1 MKRFFQLSKLMM
13 LLWVTAL
20 FAVSCDT
27 DDGSDDKADELLGW
41 YTDMLLTSE
50 SWFFD
55 FSGLDMSSSSFS
67 IFDEEGRLAP
77 TDGYMSTY
85 IPNINFIKVI
95 DDHTLV
101 AYEYG
106 DVYKAGKSVGEKVY
120 DLNGNTLTGPMAVYA
135 SAPYY
140 IVYER
145 DGNYLIFNDAEGH
158 EVKMGIS
165 DNALIFDGKRY
176 EKIASDYKDP
186 YKEDQPQ
193 IDAITGNW
201 YRHLTS
207 GSSEIYCMITFN
219 RDGTGRYVE
228 YDKPYNEKL
237 RITDDSFTH
246 AYKDGKLTFTWG
258 ENKTETADATIY
270 KDKYL
275 IFTDWPDRGTNTFS
289 LLTDEIQSR
298 IEDFR
303 ETAAQYKNATLTGLH
318 NKPLGIYNLD
328 MKTASVESIAQSI
341 ERDYNVSYSVW
352 GSGGV
357 FSLCR
362 DSNNVCIN
370 VKYHDMYFNYF
381 MILVGDPYYRYFNY
395 DFDIDKT
402 KLPDI
407 TATKNAIL
415 NDYRNMG
422 IILQEDV
429 ENEFYYEYNG
439 QTYSVTIFDE
449 VSKWRVSIGRYIT
462 LTSSE

>member
-1 MKRFFQLSKLMM
+1 M

-27 DDGSDDKADELLGW
+27 DDDSDDKVNELLGW
-41 YTDMLLTSE
+41 YTDGLLTSE
-50 SWFFD
+50 YWFFD
-55 FSGLDMSSSSFS
+55 FADLDMSSSSFS
-67 IFDEEGRLAP
+67 IFDAEGRFAP
-77 TDGYMSTY
+77 TDGRMYRY
-85 IPNINFIKVI
+85 IPNINFINVI
-95 DDHTLV
+95 DDNTLV
-101 AYEYG
+101 VYEYG
-106 DVYKAGKSVGEKVY
+106 DIYKAGKGVGTKVY
-120 DLNGNTLTGPMAVYA
+120 DLNGNSLTGPMAVYA

-140 IVYER
+140 IVYKR

-158 EVKMGIS
+158 EVKAGIS
-165 DNALIFDGKRY
+165 DKALIFDGKRY

-186 YKEDQPQ
+186 YMENKPQ
-193 IDAITGNW
+193 INAITGSW
-201 YRHLTS
+201 YRHQTS

-357 FSLCR
+357 FSLYR

-370 VKYHDMYFNYF
+370 VKYHDLYFNYF
-381 MILVGDPYYRYFNY
+381 MILVGNISYYRYFNY

-415 NDYRNMG
+415 SDYRNMG

-439 QTYSVTIFDE
+439 QSYSVTIFDE
-449 VSKWRVSIGRYIT
+449 ASKWRVSIGRHIT